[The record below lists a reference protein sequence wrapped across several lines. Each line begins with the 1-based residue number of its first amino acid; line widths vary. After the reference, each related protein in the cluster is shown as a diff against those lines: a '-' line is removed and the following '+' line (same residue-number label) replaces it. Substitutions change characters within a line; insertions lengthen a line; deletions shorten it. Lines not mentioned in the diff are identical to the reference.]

1 MKMDYK
7 KELEYIFN
15 LKRLFWVILG
25 NTIYCVGVVAFIL
38 PMELITGGTTGL
50 GLIAD
55 HYFGIPVEAFAA
67 VFNALMF
74 LVAWFMLGASFAM
87 TTLVSSFYY
96 PIILGAFQKIE
107 ILKTLTEDPMLGTI
121 CAGLLIGGAS
131 LSVVGFGTTLAAFVS
146 AFESSL
152 VGENYDVEDVL
163 LGVGVVSMVT
173 GSLCFLA
180 GIPTICV
187 YKAKLN
193 RLEKKYNTSLS
204 IGASP
209 AGFSMAIN
217 F

>member
-38 PMELITGGTTGL
+38 PMKLITGGTTGL

-96 PIILGAFQKIE
+96 PIILGLFQKIE
-107 ILKTLTEDPMLGTI
+107 TYPFRT
-121 CAGLLIGGAS
+121 
-131 LSVVGFGTTLAAFVS
+131 
-146 AFESSL
+146 
-152 VGENYDVEDVL
+152 
-163 LGVGVVSMVT
+163 
-173 GSLCFLA
+173 
-180 GIPTICV
+180 
-187 YKAKLN
+187 
-193 RLEKKYNTSLS
+193 
-204 IGASP
+204 
-209 AGFSMAIN
+209 
-217 F
+217 

>member
-1 MKMDYK
+1 
-7 KELEYIFN
+7 
-15 LKRLFWVILG
+15 
-25 NTIYCVGVVAFIL
+25 
-38 PMELITGGTTGL
+38 
-50 GLIAD
+50 
-55 HYFGIPVEAFAA
+55 
-67 VFNALMF
+67 
-74 LVAWFMLGASFAM
+74 M
-87 TTLVSSFYY
+87 T
-96 PIILGAFQKIE
+96 
-107 ILKTLTEDPMLGTI
+107 
-121 CAGLLIGGAS
+121 
-131 LSVVGFGTTLAAFVS
+131 VVGFGTTLAAFVS
-146 AFESSL
+146 AFESSF